1 MEDFIKQNLL
11 PLTVPI
17 RYETLKLLR
26 DDKRKIILVIVED
39 ETEGK
44 SVNLVKILRSA
55 AVANR
60 DLVFGFIGL
69 KQWAEFAETFDAAKG
84 SDLPKM
90 LVWDGNEEYYLVSL
104 PSNLSLFE
112 FVPVKLVQI

>member
-55 AVANR
+55 ATANR
-60 DLVFGFIGL
+60 DFVFGFIGV
-69 KQWAEFAETFDAAKG
+69 KQWADFTETFNAAKG

-104 PSNLSLFE
+104 
-112 FVPVKLVQI
+112 